1 MTLRH
6 RPMQPQ
12 DLRPCVEKIASD
24 PVRLA
29 RYGNAIEDL
38 HPAWLRLLQCEA
50 KSAVVFEE
58 VAGSRATL
66 CGIGVSTFVNDD
78 FMRELKAR
86 PVWYGPELAR
96 RLSRGDSPILSDRQ
110 LRDAN
115 SRGSLNAVVWEA
127 FICPGF
133 ETNLDVYRKMG
144 AAFIE
149 EHLGF
154 FWKELLAHQV
164 DTVDRLHWMLQ
175 TGGLVW
181 DPVARRYTDLSEKDP
196 AEIVKAPHV
205 FGLTREVDMR
215 RPGSW
220 IGILFE
226 YRPTQFGF
234 SRGEQRL
241 LLAALHGGTDREL
254 SDALGISLTTVKKT
268 WRSIYAR
275 VAARSPD
282 LIAANSAADGDEAM
296 PERGREKKHPLI
308 AYLREHPEELRPFSR
323 KLSKAESHTLVRQE
337 AT

>member
-6 RPMQPQ
+6 RPMQPR

-38 HPAWLRLLQCEA
+38 QPAWLRLLQCEA

-58 VAGSRATL
+58 VEGSRATL
-66 CGIGVSTFVNDD
+66 CGIGVSAFVNDD
-78 FMRELKAR
+78 FMCELKAR
-86 PVWYGPELAR
+86 PRWYGPELAR
-96 RLSRGDSPILSDRQ
+96 RLRRGDSPILSDRQ
-110 LRDAN
+110 LREAN
-115 SRGSLNAVVWEA
+115 SRGGLNAVVWEA

-133 ETNLDVYRKMG
+133 ETNLDIYRKMG
-144 AAFIE
+144 SAFIE
-149 EHLGF
+149 EHRGF

-181 DPVARRYTDLSEKDP
+181 DPVAGRYADLSGKEP
-196 AEIVKAPHV
+196 GEIVNTPHV
-205 FGLTREVDMR
+205 FGLTREVDTR

-226 YRPTQFGF
+226 YRPPQFGF
-234 SRGEQRL
+234 SAGEQRL

-268 WRSIYAR
+268 WRSVYVR
-275 VAARSPD
+275 VAAHSPD
-282 LIAANSAADGDEAM
+282 LIPANSATNGDEAM
-296 PERGREKKHPLI
+296 PERGREKKYPLI

-323 KLSKAESHTLVRQE
+323 KLLRGNAVVVP
-337 AT
+337 

>member
-6 RPMQPQ
+6 RPMQPR
-12 DLRPCVEKIASD
+12 DLRPCVEKITSD

-29 RYGNAIEDL
+29 RYGKAIEDL
-38 HPAWLRLLQCEA
+38 HPAWLRLLECEA
-50 KSAVVFEE
+50 KSAIVFEE
-58 VAGSRATL
+58 VDGSRATL
-66 CGIGVSTFVNDD
+66 CGIGVSAFVNDD

-86 PVWYGPELAR
+86 PCWYGPELAR

-110 LRDAN
+110 LREAN
-115 SRGSLNAVVWEA
+115 SRGGLNVVVWEA

-144 AAFIE
+144 SGFIK

-181 DPVARRYTDLSEKDP
+181 DPVAGHYTDLSEKDP
-196 AEIVKAPHV
+196 AEIVNTPHV

-226 YRPTQFGF
+226 YRPPQFGF
-234 SRGEQRL
+234 SPAEQRL
-241 LLAALHGGTDREL
+241 LLAALNGGTDREL
-254 SDALGISLTTVKKT
+254 SGDLGISLATVKKT
-268 WRSIYAR
+268 WRSIYDR

-282 LIAANSAADGDEAM
+282 LIPSTSAADGDEAM

-308 AYLREHPEELRPFSR
+308 AYLRQHPEELRPFSR
-323 KLSKAESHTLVRQE
+323 KPLKAASHAPVRQE